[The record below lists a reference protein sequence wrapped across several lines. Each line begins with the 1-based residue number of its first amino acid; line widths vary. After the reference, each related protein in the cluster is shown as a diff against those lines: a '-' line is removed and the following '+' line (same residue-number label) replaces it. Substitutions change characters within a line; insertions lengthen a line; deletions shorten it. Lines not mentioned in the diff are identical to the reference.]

1 MCSWELSAC
10 FPMGTGNK
18 EGKIYCNSYFFAK
31 HNYQPHSLIH
41 FHCECGSE
49 GLRLLA
55 LMGVHHHGS
64 KSSLG
69 FHRSTSVAKF
79 VRHLQS
85 ARMLQSFSWDGGSED
100 RMTDSVIPSAFPC
113 SICCVGMWED
123 LVFFH
128 LQHVLCLTHVLG
140 STVA

>member
-1 MCSWELSAC
+1 MSAGKEIGKCVAGSCLLVFQWELGIRKEKYIVIPIFCQAQLPAS
-10 FPMGTGNK
+10 FPHPF
-18 EGKIYCNSYFFAK
+18 S
-31 HNYQPHSLIH
+31 
-41 FHCECGSE
+41 
-49 GLRLLA
+49 LLA

-113 SICCVGMWED
+113 SICCVGMRED

>member
-10 FPMGTGNK
+10 FPMGTGDK
-18 EGKIYCNSYFFAK
+18 EGKIYCNTYFLPSSSIFTVSVAVRTET
-31 HNYQPHSLIH
+31 LGI
-41 FHCECGSE
+41 G
-49 GLRLLA
+49 
-55 LMGVHHHGS
+55 GVHHHGS

-79 VRHLQS
+79 VRHLQP
-85 ARMLQSFSWDGGSED
+85 ARMFQSFSWDGGSED
-100 RMTDSVIPSAFPC
+100 RMTGSVIPSAFPC
-113 SICCVGMWED
+113 SICCVGMRED